1 MKAGVYDLSGRRVE
15 EIDLPPVFSAQVRPD
30 LIWRAYLA
38 IMSRKFQP
46 KGKSP
51 TAGKKYVVESPG
63 TGYDISRVS
72 RTGGGFGVARFIALA
87 VGGRRVRAPKSNKV
101 IIEKINKKEKLRALE
116 SAIAATADPIL
127 IQMRGH
133 KLGDVREVPIII
145 VDEFELLKKTAE
157 VRKVLHNLGL
167 KEDLERAEEGRRIR
181 AGKGKRRG
189 RRYKRRKGPLIVV
202 SGEHE
207 EIIKAARNLEGVDV
221 VPVNYLS
228 IPHLAPGG
236 HPGRLTIW
244 TKKAIELIQKRVDE
258 KWARL
263 RAVKEERAL
272 IKATA

>member
-1 MKAGVYDLSGRRVE
+1 VKVGVYDLSGRKIE
-15 EIDLPPVFSAQVRPD
+15 EIELPKVFQTPVRPD
-30 LIWRAYLA
+30 LIWRAFLA
-38 IMSRKFQP
+38 IMSEKYQP

-51 TAGKKYVVESPG
+51 LAGKKHVVESPG

-72 RTGGGFGVARFIALA
+72 RTGGGFGIARFIALA
-87 VGGRRVRAPKSNKV
+87 VGGRKVRAPKSNKV

-133 KLGDVREVPIII
+133 KLGDVREVPIVIS
-145 VDEFELLKKTAE
+145 DDFELLKKTSE
-157 VRKVLHNLGL
+157 VRKTLYVLGL
-167 KEDLERAEEGRRIR
+167 KEDLERASEGRRVR

-189 RRYKRRKGPLIVV
+189 RKYKRRKGPLIVV

-207 EIIKAARNLEGVDV
+207 EIIKAARNIEGVDV

-228 IPHLAPGG
+228 VVHLAPGG

-244 TKKAIELIQKRVDE
+244 TKKAIEAIQKRIDDQ
-258 KWARL
+258 WARL
-263 RAVKEERAL
+263 RRTKEEKV
-272 IKATA
+272 IMKATV